1 MHGNTSIYRLLG
13 ATTELL
19 KEVAPTCILP
29 HHKSLATSFADDF
42 DAEAIRPP
50 RPNFNK
56 STEVRGLRYAPALLD
71 SGDGNIEKLFAAVRA
86 AFTFARWTEFYEETP
101 WSQPFLSR
109 FATGECIG
117 PTGRFQ
123 SDDVVLGLFVLGPKH
138 SIPPMRM
145 LRKSFT
151 LSLPAKR
158 LFKQARHP
166 HSLRKNRAT
175 WSFMRVSS
183 ATQSEPLPSQCL
195 QCTDGVA
202 SSMDQAGFVRTWP
215 TKLNQRNFRLACEL
229 SRVRHRSYPCGEDRL
244 P

>member
-1 MHGNTSIYRLLG
+1 MGMHGNTSIYRLLG

-19 KEVAPTCILP
+19 KEIAATCILP

-50 RPNFNK
+50 RPNSNK

-123 SDDVVLGLFVLGPKH
+123 SDDIVLGLFVLGPETFYPAHAHAAEEFYIVIAGEADFQTGATSAFAAKKQGDVVFH
-138 SIPPMRM
+138 ESDVSHAIRTTSQPMLAVYGWRGKLDGASWFRSNMADETEPKKFPARM
-145 LRKSFT
+145 
-151 LSLPAKR
+151 
-158 LFKQARHP
+158 
-166 HSLRKNRAT
+166 
-175 WSFMRVSS
+175 
-183 ATQSEPLPSQCL
+183 
-195 QCTDGVA
+195 
-202 SSMDQAGFVRTWP
+202 
-215 TKLNQRNFRLACEL
+215 
-229 SRVRHRSYPCGEDRL
+229 
-244 P
+244 